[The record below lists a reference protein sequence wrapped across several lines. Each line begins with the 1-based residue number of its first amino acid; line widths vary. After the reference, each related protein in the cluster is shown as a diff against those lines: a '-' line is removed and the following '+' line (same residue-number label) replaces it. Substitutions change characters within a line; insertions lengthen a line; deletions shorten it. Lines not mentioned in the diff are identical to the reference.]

1 MEWHASLYCLCDDPS
16 VPMED
21 LVIGYQHIKPMP
33 FPEQKVWPPA
43 RGGGGRGG
51 RRVGR
56 GRGRGRGA
64 AGRGVD
70 PAGAMAALED
80 DEREVEDEAMSG
92 SGVGS
97 GSEGEPLAE
106 DSAEE
111 FDDESGDGFPDE
123 LEVEEVLVDKDLE
136 AILYM

>member
-1 MEWHASLYCLCDDPS
+1 
-16 VPMED
+16 
-21 LVIGYQHIKPMP
+21 
-33 FPEQKVWPPA
+33 
-43 RGGGGRGG
+43 
-51 RRVGR
+51 
-56 GRGRGRGA
+56 
-64 AGRGVD
+64 
-70 PAGAMAALED
+70 MAALED